1 MAGKVASS
9 RRNQSAG
16 RNRQPPSRRA
26 PEHKILRIGI
36 IHNGRIV
43 EERLIPA
50 GQAVSVG
57 ESPKCTV
64 VLSESKLPRKRF
76 ELFSEK
82 AGRFTL
88 NFTKAM
94 HGKVSVA
101 EQIETLAKLAERGV
115 ARKKGDHYALHLNDR
130 NRGKVYVGD
139 HTILFQFVTPPPQPA
154 RARSKDFH
162 AFNWNEVDWV
172 FLAIL
177 LLSALLHTAAV
188 IWIESQPPPKQLR
201 LEDFPDRFVRLMLPE
216 DAPEPVVEET
226 VEDAPVTD
234 EGAGEDAT
242 PAPVAEEAPA
252 EEGGGEEEAPEE
264 PAESAEERADRI
276 ADEASSKGLLALI
289 GTTGDSSTGDAVAD
303 LLSDANSLSD
313 DVGAALA
320 NSSGVAIGR
329 RDSDQAGLRGGGGGE
344 GAAGEGGV
352 GAAKGGK
359 GGSVEKKKTEVKGK
373 ISTGNADISSSPEDQ
388 QSIAKTMKRYTGR
401 IKQCYERQLKSDPDL
416 KGKVTVSF
424 EIGTDGNVSGVGI
437 EENSTGNAELATCI
451 KREVGRIRFVPPPE
465 DDVEVAGYPFIL
477 APG

>member
-1 MAGKVASS
+1 MAGQVASS
-9 RRNQSAG
+9 RHKQSAG

-26 PEHKILRIGI
+26 PEHKVLRIGI
-36 IHNGRIV
+36 IHNGRII

-50 GQAVSVG
+50 GQGVSVG
-57 ESPKCTV
+57 DSAKCTV
-64 VLSESKLPRKRF
+64 VISDSKLPSKKF
-76 ELFSEK
+76 DLFSEK
-82 AGRFTL
+82 QGRYTL
-88 NFTKAM
+88 NFTKQM

-115 ARKKGDHYALHLNDR
+115 ARKRGDHRSLHLNDR

-154 RARSKDFH
+154 RQRSKDFH

-188 IWIESQPPPKQLR
+188 IWIESQPPPKQMR
-201 LEDFPDRFVRLMLPE
+201 LEDFPDRFVRLMLP
-216 DAPEPVVEET
+216 DDVPEVVEE
-226 VEDAPVTD
+226 EPEGPVTE
-234 EGAGEDAT
+234 EGEGEDST
-242 PAPVAEEAPA
+242 PAPAASDESADS
-252 EEGGGEEEAPEE
+252 GGGEDEAPEE
-264 PAESAEERADRI
+264 PAESAEDRADRI
-276 ADEASSKGLLALI
+276 AEEASSKGLLALI
-289 GTTGDSSTGDAVAD
+289 GTTGASSTGDAVAD

-329 RDSDQAGLRGGGGGE
+329 RDSDQSGLRGGGGGE
-344 GAAGEGGV
+344 GAAGDSGV

-359 GGSVEKKKTEVKGK
+359 GTATEKKKVEIKGNIK
-373 ISTGNADISSSPEDQ
+373 TGAADISSSPEDQ
-388 QSIAKTMKRYTGR
+388 QSVSKTMKRYLGR

-437 EENSTGNAELATCI
+437 EDNSTGNAELANCI

-465 DDVEVAGYPFIL
+465 DDIEVAGYPFIL

>member
-1 MAGKVASS
+1 MAGQVASS
-9 RRNQSAG
+9 RQKQSAG
-16 RNRQPPSRRA
+16 RNRQPPSPRA

-36 IHNGRIV
+36 IHNGRII

-50 GQAVSVG
+50 GQDVSVG
-57 ESPKCTV
+57 NSPKCTV
-64 VLSESKLPRKRF
+64 VIADSKLPRKKF
-76 ELFSEK
+76 DLFTEK
-82 AGRFTL
+82 QGRYTL
-88 NFTKAM
+88 NFTNQM

-115 ARKKGDHYALHLNDR
+115 ARKRGDHHSLHLNDR

-154 RARSKDFH
+154 RQRSKDFH

-172 FLAIL
+172 FMAIL

-188 IWIESQPPPKQLR
+188 IWIESQPPPKQMR

-216 DAPEPVVEET
+216 DKPEPEVADEPEEG
-226 VEDAPVTD
+226 PVTD
-234 EGAGEDAT
+234 DGVSEEAT
-242 PAPVAEEAPA
+242 PAPAAVEEPA
-252 EEGGGEEEAPEE
+252 DAGGGEDDKPEE
-264 PAESAEERADRI
+264 PAESAEDRADRI
-276 ADEASSKGLLALI
+276 AEEASTKGLLALI

-329 RDSDQAGLRGGGGGE
+329 RDSDTSGLRGGGGGD

-359 GGSVEKKKTEVKGK
+359 GDAVEKKQTEIKGAVSSGK
-373 ISTGNADISSSPEDQ
+373 ADISSSPEDQ
-388 QSIAKTMKRYTGR
+388 QSIAQTMKRYTGR
-401 IKQCYERQLKSDPDL
+401 IKQCYERELKGDPDL

-424 EIGTDGNVSGVGI
+424 DIGSDGNVSGVGI
-437 EENSTGNAELATCI
+437 EENSTGNAELANCI
-451 KREVGRIRFVPPPE
+451 KREVGRIRFVPPPA

>member
-1 MAGKVASS
+1 MAGQVASS
-9 RRNQSAG
+9 RSKQSAS

-36 IHNGRIV
+36 IHNGRII

-50 GQAVSVG
+50 GQDVSVG
-57 ESPKCTV
+57 DSPKCTV
-64 VLSESKLPRKRF
+64 VIAESSLPRKKF
-76 ELFSEK
+76 DLFTEK
-82 AGRFTL
+82 QGRYTL
-88 NFTKAM
+88 NFTKQM

-115 ARKKGDHYALHLNDR
+115 ARKRGDHHSLHLNDR

-154 RARSKDFH
+154 RQRSKDFH

-172 FLAIL
+172 FMAIL

-188 IWIESQPPPKQLR
+188 IWIESQPPPKQMR
-201 LEDFPDRFVRLMLPE
+201 LEDFPDRFVRMMLPE
-216 DAPEPVVEET
+216 DAPEPVVEEK
-226 VEDAPVTD
+226 VEDAPITD
-234 EGAGEDAT
+234 EGVAEDA
-242 PAPVAEEAPA
+242 PPAPA
-252 EEGGGEEEAPEE
+252 EAEEPAEAAGSQDEPPEE
-264 PAESAEERADRI
+264 PAESAEDRADRI

-329 RDSDQAGLRGGGGGE
+329 RDSDQSGLRGGGGGD
-344 GAAGEGGV
+344 GAAGDSGV

-359 GGSVEKKKTEVKGK
+359 GGTVEKKQTEIKGTIKTG
-373 ISTGNADISSSPEDQ
+373 TADISSSPEDQ
-388 QSIAKTMKRYTGR
+388 QSIAQTMKRYTGR

-416 KGKVTVSF
+416 KGKVSVSF

-437 EENSTGNAELATCI
+437 EENSTGNAELANCI
-451 KREVGRIRFVPPPE
+451 KREVSRIRFVPPPE

>member
-1 MAGKVASS
+1 MAGQVASS
-9 RRNQSAG
+9 RRKQSAG

-50 GQAVSVG
+50 GQGVSVG
-57 ESPKCTV
+57 DSPKCTV
-64 VLSESKLPRKRF
+64 VISDSKLARKKF
-76 ELFSEK
+76 DLFTEK
-82 AGRFTL
+82 QGRYAL
-88 NFTKAM
+88 NFTTQM

-115 ARKKGDHYALHLNDR
+115 ARKRSDHFSLHLNDR

-154 RARSKDFH
+154 RQRSKDFH
-162 AFNWNEVDWV
+162 SFNWGEVDWV

-177 LLSALLHTAAV
+177 LLSALLHTAGV

-201 LEDFPDRFVRLMLPE
+201 LEDFPDRFVRMLLPE
-216 DAPEPVVEET
+216 DEPEPVAEE
-226 VEDAPVTD
+226 VVDAPVTD

-242 PAPVAEEAPA
+242 PAPEVAAEPEES
-252 EEGGGEEEAPEE
+252 GGGEEDAPEE
-264 PAESAEERADRI
+264 PAESAEDRAERI

-329 RDSDQAGLRGGGGGE
+329 RDSDQSGLRGGGGGD
-344 GAAGEGGV
+344 GAAGDAGV

-359 GGSVEKKKTEVKGK
+359 GGSVEKKKTEIKGTIK
-373 ISTGNADISSSPEDQ
+373 TGAADISSSPEDQ

-416 KGKVTVSF
+416 KGKVSVSF